1 MPNILAFL
9 SQLEKIYWNMQSKVP
24 GQFEAKWFVSPKSK
38 VLARNDRDSK
48 QLKGQLTILQSH
60 NTEKNL
66 TWYLTASI
74 LLDEKSLDKM
84 D

>member
-1 MPNILAFL
+1 MKPNDLSVL
-9 SQLEKIYWNMQSKVP
+9 SQKCWLEMII
-24 GQFEAKWFVSPKSK
+24 
-38 VLARNDRDSK
+38 RDSK

-74 LLDEKSLDKM
+74 LLDEKSLDKIGL
-84 D
+84 DKILNA